1 MKRPLAFILLL
12 CLASCCACVGQGV
25 SPSGFDPFGR
35 STHAPFFTPEA
46 TAAPETEAPATE
58 APATEAPATEA
69 PATEAP
75 AELTPNPFLPRIG
88 RLCDGPIFPEPAK
101 YLVISGESDNFYVY
115 DNMGELIET
124 FHAVEDD
131 FAWGYAGFFGPE
143 GICENV
149 RIATGERVEPFDIF
163 DDMVLRTS
171 WYSDDNSWGY
181 KLTGLYNEDFG
192 EVFSAESLG
201 RELELGEAGGVLHVD
216 GKYLVIGRRMDW
228 DADDDSDGLHYV
240 AEPLLIDAEGR
251 LTGTVD
257 PAPFGRMF
265 GVLGGKYLICSHS
278 ERFEPWELL
287 DGYLCEIFTLDG
299 QLVRQGVKPIAY
311 STYSADEELSAGM
324 LIAANYVE
332 DEQGNFYDADLEP
345 VSELPA
351 DAAVNPVRERYGNL
365 QFDDRDYYGWGN
377 VYVGVKDSEGN
388 WLFRIYNPKLASDA
402 PGEDE
407 YWMFDD

>member
-1 MKRPLAFILLL
+1 MKKLLIMLLAFTALS
-12 CLASCCACVGQGV
+12 ACACMRPGGQ
-25 SPSGFDPFGR
+25 PF
-35 STHAPFFTPEA
+35 AFFTPLP
-46 TAAPETEAPATE
+46 TAEATE
-58 APATEAPATEA
+58 APATEAPTTEAPSTEAPATEAPETEA

-115 DNMGELIET
+115 DNMGELIKT

-149 RIATGERVEPFDIF
+149 RIATGEQVEPFDIF

-171 WYSDDNSWGY
+171 WYSDDNNWGY
-181 KLTGLYNEDFG
+181 KLTGLYNEDFD

-201 RELELGEAGGVLHVD
+201 RELDLGEAGGVLHVD

-228 DADDDSDGLHYV
+228 EADDDSDGLHYV

-251 LTGTVD
+251 LAGTVD
-257 PAPFGRMF
+257 PAPFGRIF

-278 ERFEPWELL
+278 ERSEPWELL

-365 QFDDRDYYGWGN
+365 EFEDYEYYGWGN
-377 VYVGVKDSEGN
+377 VFVGVKDAQGN